1 MSKSNWLVLGLLSIT
16 GNLCAQNNG
25 LAGSSGDKVFE
36 LPPHSIEKKFRIDL
50 GKGNQLFIEM
60 GAMSD
65 VYRLGNID
73 SLLLVFLGD
82 MKAFRDSLSDP
93 LTIKRIDYAMDLSG
107 RKRIRI
113 QQSRAPGSSFLLEKG
128 ELAGLKLEQDT
139 IHIQLASV
147 APAGG
152 KGAAVGGIRY
162 DRLSFIINQYS
173 ELESFVTA
181 GLNAKLALLQH
192 AVRNKNPGYHWTD
205 RERSSYMDAD
215 PTISTAVRHDGDG
228 ISNGDQLNLFV
239 NVNAQNYKNYFTP
252 SFALGTSIISNLGG
266 DNRHTFSA
274 TWEPMFFFSS
284 DAQGRKQTL
293 RNDFLVLSYMESR
306 IDKMNRP
313 VGIPLFLSLGYVI
326 SRQGDIFEKHSFRF
340 SAARLDLRRSGIT
353 IEPCIYFHDFC
364 RDVTPGIRV
373 SVGGVF

>member
-1 MSKSNWLVLGLLSIT
+1 MSKINWLVLGLLSIT
-16 GNLCAQNNG
+16 GPLCAQENRQT
-25 LAGSSGDKVFE
+25 GSSADKVFE
-36 LPPHSIEKKFRIDL
+36 LPPRSIDKRFHIDL
-50 GKGNQLFIEM
+50 GKGNQLFIEL

-65 VYRLGNID
+65 VYRLSNID

-93 LTIKRIDYAMDLSG
+93 LTIKRIDYVMDLSG

-113 QQSRAPGSSFLLEKG
+113 LQSRAPGSSFVLEKG

-181 GLNAKLALLQH
+181 GLNAKVALLRH
-192 AVRNKNPGYHWTD
+192 AVGNNNPGYHWTT
-205 RERSSYMDAD
+205 RRGSSYMDAD
-215 PTISTAVRHDGDG
+215 PSISTANNHEGEG
-228 ISNGDQLNLFV
+228 TMNGDQLIFFANV
-239 NVNAQNYKNYFTP
+239 NVQNYKNYFTP
-252 SFALGTSIISNLGG
+252 SFALGTGVAFNRG
-266 DNRHTFSA
+266 DNRHTFNA
-274 TWEPMFFFSS
+274 TWEPMFFFLT
-284 DAQGRKQTL
+284 DAQGHRQTVH
-293 RNDFLVLSYMESR
+293 NDLVVLSYMESR
-306 IDKMNRP
+306 IDRMNRP

-326 SRQGDIFEKHSFRF
+326 GRQGDIFEKHSFRF
-340 SAARLDLRRSGIT
+340 SAARLNLRRSGIT
-353 IEPCIYFHDFC
+353 LEPCIYFHDFC

-373 SVGGVF
+373 SVGGIF